1 MDSTYFSP
9 RQKKI
14 LKFLANKSKWTKGA
28 EIAAEFGISDRT
40 VRNDISVINSY
51 FKDENPVITSIS
63 TKGYCVE
70 NREKAINL
78 LKDNMNFMPISPEDR
93 VNYILKELL
102 FEKSGANI
110 YQLSED
116 ILVSEATVENDLKKI
131 KDIIKGS
138 GRKLEIE
145 RKGINIY
152 LLGSEKDKRLLL
164 SELLFKE
171 ANGNF
176 LNLSKYQKYFTDF
189 DLYEIKSSLF
199 DIIKKHNFQINEMA
213 VVSLIIHVAITM
225 SRIKNKNTVDLN
237 SNTSSIS
244 NSIEYK
250 MSKEFC
256 YELEKN
262 FDIQFSEQ
270 EIFYISYLFLGKKII
285 KNIYKHRNEIENIID
300 PFYIELIDK
309 LLKAI
314 CYEYGIDFKNDD
326 TLFIGLT
333 LHIKTMHERIKNN
346 ICLRNLILGDFK
358 RRYPLIFEIAVFTC
372 NEFYRLTNERVDE
385 NEIGFIALH
394 LGAAYERLGNN
405 LTGLTRVALV
415 CPTGYTTSNLL
426 CSKIASLYSDKIEI
440 IGIFSFF
447 SLYSLTHVRPDFIF
461 TTVDFEH
468 DLNIPT
474 IVISPFLDEKDIK
487 SINENLNL
495 YHNKNTIKKVKA
507 DIENYFK
514 SELFYNNVYFDNKM
528 KAIKFM
534 AEDLYKKLYVPGNYE
549 DLVVEREKLSSTSF
563 ANLVA
568 IPHPIEMNAYKTAIS
583 VAILEKPMHWGEQ
596 KVQLILMFSIKA
608 GERKNLNNLYNHLIN
623 IIDEQQG
630 VNYLIKSRDFNDFTY
645 RIISYFNT

>member
-78 LKDNMNFMPISPEDR
+78 LKDNMDFMPISPEDR
-93 VNYILKELL
+93 INYILKELL

-213 VVSLIIHVAITM
+213 VVSLIIHVAITI

-237 SNTSSIS
+237 SNISSIS

-270 EIFYISYLFLGKKII
+270 EIFYISYLFLGKKVI

-394 LGAAYERLGNN
+394 LGAAYERFGNN

-495 YHNKNTIKKVKA
+495 YHNKNTIKKVKV
-507 DIENYFK
+507 DIEDYFK

-534 AEDLYKKLYVPGNYE
+534 AEDLYRKLYVPENYE

-623 IIDEQQG
+623 IINEQQG
-630 VNYLIKSRDFNDFTY
+630 VNYLIKSRDFKDFTY
-645 RIISYFNT
+645 KIINYFNT